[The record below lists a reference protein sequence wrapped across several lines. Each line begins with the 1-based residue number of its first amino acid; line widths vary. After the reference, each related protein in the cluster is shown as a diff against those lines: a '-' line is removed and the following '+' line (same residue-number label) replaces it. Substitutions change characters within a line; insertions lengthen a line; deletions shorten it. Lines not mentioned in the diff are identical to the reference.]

1 MPHSLARVLVA
12 DSHSLSAIGISEIF
26 QDLVGIKG
34 VTLVEEY
41 DRLCAILDADEQWSL
56 LTLEMALPGLGGL
69 AGLRTLRSKYPSLR
83 VAIVANDSERSLM
96 LGALGEGA
104 HGYIPKDLP
113 AKEIA
118 IAFRQIIAGHI
129 YVPDRLADLT
139 APAES
144 PPPARG
150 SVDHLT
156 ERQRDVLSFVRRG
169 YTNKE
174 IARALAITESTVKV
188 HLASAFRQL
197 GVHNRASAVAVL
209 EGLNFKHRVSL
220 GGPIASEPQKVS
232 QSQNFGSSTKYDSLV
247 L

>member
-12 DSHSLSAIGISEIF
+12 DSHSLSAVGISEIF
-26 QDLVGIKG
+26 QDLVGIKS
-34 VTLVEEY
+34 VALVEDY
-41 DRLCAILDADEQWSL
+41 DRLCAILDADGQWSL

-139 APAES
+139 PPTES
-144 PPPARG
+144 HPSARG

-209 EGLNFKHRVSL
+209 EGFNFKHRVSL
-220 GGPIASEPQKVS
+220 DRPIASEPQKVS
-232 QSQNFGSSTKYDSLV
+232 QSQSFSNPAKYHSLV

>member
-12 DSHSLSAIGISEIF
+12 DSHSLSAVGISEIF
-26 QDLVGIKG
+26 QDLVGIKS
-34 VTLVEEY
+34 VALVEDY

-56 LTLEMALPGLGGL
+56 LTLEMALPGLSGL

-144 PPPARG
+144 HTPARG

-209 EGLNFKHRVSL
+209 EGFNFKHRVSL
-220 GGPIASEPQKVS
+220 DGHIASEPQKMS
-232 QSQNFGSSTKYDSLV
+232 QSQSFSNPAKYHSLV